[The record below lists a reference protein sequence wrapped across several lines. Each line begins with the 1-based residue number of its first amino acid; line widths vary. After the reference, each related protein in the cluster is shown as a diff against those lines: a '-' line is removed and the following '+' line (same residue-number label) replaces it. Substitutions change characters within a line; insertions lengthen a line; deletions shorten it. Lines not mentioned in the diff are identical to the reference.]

1 MTWEISLNKARFYAY
16 HGVHPEEQLAGNW
29 FEVSIRV
36 QTSGIPEVPKALE
49 ETLDYGYLYQVAKC
63 EMLKKEALIE
73 TVAGRI
79 GRNLMTHFTKIA
91 AIEVTIEKLSPGLVG
106 TTEST
111 AVKAIFDVSS
121 QR

>member
-1 MTWEISLNKARFYAY
+1 MTWEISLNNARFYAF

-36 QTSGIPEVPKALE
+36 QTTGIPEVPRALE
-49 ETLDYGYLYQVAKC
+49 ETLDYGYLYQVAKR
-63 EMLKKEALIE
+63 EMGRKEALIE

-79 GRNLMTHFTKIA
+79 GRKLMDHFSKIA
-91 AIEVTIEKLSPGLVG
+91 AIEVTILKLAPGIG
-106 TTEST
+106 GNTHST

>member
-1 MTWEISLNKARFYAY
+1 MTWEISLNNARFYAF
-16 HGVHPEEQLAGNW
+16 HGVHPEEQIAGNW

-36 QTSGIPEVPKALE
+36 QTTGIPEVPRALE
-49 ETLDYGYLYQVAKC
+49 ETLDYGYLYLVAKR
-63 EMLKKEALIE
+63 EMNRKEALIE

-79 GRNLMTHFTKIA
+79 GRSLMDHYSKIA
-91 AIEVTIEKLSPGLVG
+91 SIEVTIQKLSPGIGG
-106 TTEST
+106 TTHNT